1 MAPSRTPLTIESIF
15 APSAID
21 TGMPAKATLTKSR
34 LEYAFC
40 MAPPAKRKH
49 TWITNLDN
57 ETTVFLPYHTPL
69 APLTASSRWNF
80 RDPVVVLVTC
90 PSRRVGN
97 DGTDCRSVAAFE
109 GEDCRYLL
117 FAHLPDGRSRPRR
130 SRQVGFRSRP
140 HRGRVLYRCDAAL
153 L

>member
-1 MAPSRTPLTIESIF
+1 MRFAWLLPLSVSIHGSRTLT
-15 APSAID
+15 
-21 TGMPAKATLTKSR
+21 
-34 LEYAFC
+34 
-40 MAPPAKRKH
+40 RK
-49 TWITNLDN
+49 LRY
-57 ETTVFLPYHTPL
+57 FRYHTPL

-117 FAHLPDGRSRPRR
+117 FARLPDGRSRPPR

-153 L
+153 LSHL